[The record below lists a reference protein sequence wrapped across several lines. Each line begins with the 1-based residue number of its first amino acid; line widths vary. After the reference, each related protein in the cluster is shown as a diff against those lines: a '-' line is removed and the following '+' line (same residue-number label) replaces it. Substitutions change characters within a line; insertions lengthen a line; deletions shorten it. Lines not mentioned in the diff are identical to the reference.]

1 MASGEEIARQICA
14 RLRSAGFRALFAGGC
29 VRDRLRGEQPKDF
42 DIATDA
48 TATEVL
54 SLFPHTVAV
63 GAAFGVIIVV
73 EEGEHFEVAT
83 FRKDGPYLDGRR
95 PSTVAF
101 VDEVEDAKRRDFT
114 INALFFDP
122 ESDEVL
128 DYVGGQ
134 DDLAR
139 GLIRCVGEPEE
150 RFREDHLRLLRA
162 VRFAARFGFEIDEK
176 SRAAMV
182 AQADSI
188 QKTSAE
194 RIRDELEKMLC
205 GPNPGRS
212 LRLLDETGLLREIL
226 PEIAAMKG
234 VEQPPEFHPEGD
246 VFVHTLLLLRQKP
259 EPCSVTLAFGA
270 LLHDVGKPPT
280 QTFEDRIRFNEH
292 ERVGAEM
299 AEAICRRLR
308 MSNDETERITWLVA
322 QHMRLASIPQ
332 MRESRRKR
340 FVREEGFNELL
351 ALCRLDCLA
360 SHGHLETIEWI
371 EDYRRNLPEEAL
383 RPEPLLTG
391 KDLIAMGYTPGPRF
405 KEVLQTVEDAQ
416 LEGTIATR
424 EEAREMAADMLAGY
438 PRALNGS
445 PSAAANEEDTRC
457 HSHESGN
464 DSGLTQCPTYRLN
477 PPR

>member
-1 MASGEEIARQICA
+1 MASGEEIARKICA
-14 RLRSAGFRALFAGGC
+14 RLRGAGFRALFAGGC

-48 TATEVL
+48 PASEVTA
-54 SLFPHTVAV
+54 LFRHTVAV

-73 EEGEHFEVAT
+73 EEGLHFEVAT

-95 PSTVAF
+95 PSSVAF
-101 VDEVEDAKRRDFT
+101 VDEIEDAKRRDFT

-122 ESDEVL
+122 ATEKVL

-162 VRFAARFGFEIDEK
+162 ARFATRFGFDIDEK
-176 SRAAMV
+176 TRAAMV
-182 AQADSI
+182 AQAATI

-205 GPNPGRS
+205 GPHPERS
-212 LRLLDETGLLREIL
+212 LHLLDETGLLREIL
-226 PEIAAMKG
+226 PEIVAMKG

-246 VFVHTLLLLRQKP
+246 VFIHTLLLLQHKP

-270 LLHDVGKPPT
+270 LLHDVGKPST

-340 FVREEGFNELL
+340 FVREEGFDELL

-383 RPEPLLTG
+383 RPVPLLTG
-391 KDLIAMGYTPGPRF
+391 KDLIAMGHTPGPRF
-405 KEVLQTVEDAQ
+405 KEVLQAVEDAQ
-416 LEGTIATR
+416 LDGTITTR
-424 EEAREMAADMLAGY
+424 EEARGMAADMLAG
-438 PRALNGS
+438 
-445 PSAAANEEDTRC
+445 
-457 HSHESGN
+457 
-464 DSGLTQCPTYRLN
+464 
-477 PPR
+477 

>member
-14 RLRSAGFRALFAGGC
+14 RLRNAGFRALFAGGC
-29 VRDRLRGEQPKDF
+29 VRDRLRGEHPKDF
-42 DIATDA
+42 DIATNA
-48 TATEVL
+48 PASQVL
-54 SLFPHTVAV
+54 YLFPQTVAV
-63 GAAFGVIIVV
+63 GAAFGVVIVV
-73 EEGEHFEVAT
+73 EEGQHFEVAT

-95 PSTVAF
+95 PSIVAF
-101 VDEVEDAKRRDFT
+101 VDEVEDARRRDFT

-122 ESDEVL
+122 EREEVL

-134 DDLAR
+134 EDLAR
-139 GLIRCVGEPEE
+139 GLIRCVGNPEG

-162 VRFAARFGFEIDEK
+162 VRFAARFGFDIDETT
-176 SRAAMV
+176 RAAMV
-182 AQADSI
+182 AEAASI

-205 GPNPGRS
+205 GPNPERS
-212 LRLLDETGLLREIL
+212 LRLLDDTGLLREIL
-226 PEIAAMKG
+226 PEVVAMKG

-246 VFVHTLLLLRQKP
+246 VFIHTLLLLQHKP
-259 EPCSVTLAFGA
+259 EPCGVTLAFGA
-270 LLHDVGKPPT
+270 LLHDVGKPST

-299 AEAICRRLR
+299 AEVICRRLR
-308 MSNDETERITWLVA
+308 MSNDETERITWLVD

-340 FVREEGFNELL
+340 FVREEGFDELL

-383 RPEPLLTG
+383 RPVPLLTG

-405 KEVLQTVEDAQ
+405 KEVLQAVEDAQ
-416 LEGTIATR
+416 LEGTLTTT
-424 EEAREMAADMLAGY
+424 EQAREMASAMLAG
-438 PRALNGS
+438 
-445 PSAAANEEDTRC
+445 
-457 HSHESGN
+457 
-464 DSGLTQCPTYRLN
+464 
-477 PPR
+477 

>member
-1 MASGEEIARQICA
+1 MASDEETARKICA
-14 RLRSAGFRALFAGGC
+14 RLRGAGFRALFAGGC

-48 TATEVL
+48 PASEVTT
-54 SLFPHTVAV
+54 LFRHTVAV

-73 EEGEHFEVAT
+73 EEGQHFEVAT

-95 PSTVAF
+95 PSSVAF
-101 VDEVEDAKRRDFT
+101 VDEVEDARRRDFT

-122 ESDEVL
+122 ETEEVL

-139 GLIRCVGEPEE
+139 GLIRCVGKPEE

-176 SRAAMV
+176 TRAAMV
-182 AQADSI
+182 NQATTI
-188 QKTSAE
+188 LKTSAE

-205 GPNPGRS
+205 GPNPERS
-212 LRLLDETGLLREIL
+212 LHLLDDTGLLREIL
-226 PEIAAMKG
+226 PEVVAMKG

-246 VFVHTLLLLRQKP
+246 VFVHTLLLLRHKP

-270 LLHDVGKPPT
+270 LLHDVGKPST

-308 MSNDETERITWLVA
+308 MSNEETERITWLVD

-340 FVREEGFNELL
+340 FVREEGFDELL

-360 SHGHLETIEWI
+360 SHGHLETIAWI

-383 RPEPLLTG
+383 RPAPLLTG
-391 KDLIAMGYTPGPRF
+391 KDLIAMGHTPGPRF
-405 KEVLQTVEDAQ
+405 KEVLQAVEDAQ
-416 LEGTIATR
+416 LDGTITTR
-424 EEAREMAADMLAGY
+424 EKAREMASAMLAG
-438 PRALNGS
+438 
-445 PSAAANEEDTRC
+445 
-457 HSHESGN
+457 
-464 DSGLTQCPTYRLN
+464 
-477 PPR
+477 

>member
-1 MASGEEIARQICA
+1 MASDEETARKICA
-14 RLRSAGFRALFAGGC
+14 RLRGAGFRALFAGGC

-48 TATEVL
+48 PASEVMV
-54 SLFPHTVAV
+54 LFRHTVAV

-73 EEGEHFEVAT
+73 EEGQHFEVAT

-95 PSTVAF
+95 PSSVAF

-122 ESDEVL
+122 ETEEVL

-162 VRFAARFGFEIDEK
+162 VRFAARFGFDIEEK
-176 SRAAMV
+176 TRSAMV
-182 AQADSI
+182 AQAATI

-194 RIRDELEKMLC
+194 RICAELEKMLC
-205 GPNPGRS
+205 GPNPERS
-212 LRLLDETGLLREIL
+212 FHLLDETGLLREIL

-246 VFVHTLLLLRQKP
+246 VFVHTLLLLQHKP

-270 LLHDVGKPPT
+270 LLHDVGKPST

-340 FVREEGFNELL
+340 FVREEGFDELL

-371 EDYRRNLPEEAL
+371 EDYRKNLPEEAL

-405 KEVLQTVEDAQ
+405 KEVLQAVEDAQ
-416 LEGTIATR
+416 LEGGITTT
-424 EEAREMAADMLAGY
+424 EDAREMAADMLAG
-438 PRALNGS
+438 
-445 PSAAANEEDTRC
+445 
-457 HSHESGN
+457 
-464 DSGLTQCPTYRLN
+464 
-477 PPR
+477 

>member
-1 MASGEEIARQICA
+1 MAPIFSTDAEDIARRICA
-14 RLRSAGFRALFAGGC
+14 QLRQAGFRALFAGGC
-29 VRDRLRGEQPKDF
+29 VRDRLRGELPKDF

-48 TATEVL
+48 PASEVL

-63 GAAFGVIIVV
+63 GAAFGVVIVV
-73 EEGEHFEVAT
+73 EEGKHFEVAT

-95 PSTVAF
+95 PSSVAF
-101 VDEVEDAKRRDFT
+101 VDEVEDAIRRDFS

-122 ESDEVL
+122 ETEEIL

-150 RFREDHLRLLRA
+150 RFHEDHLRLLRA
-162 VRFAARFGFEIDEK
+162 VRFAARFGFDIDEK
-176 SRAAMV
+176 TRAAMV
-182 AQADSI
+182 AQAASI

-205 GPNPGRS
+205 GPHPERS

-246 VFVHTLLLLRQKP
+246 VFVHTLLLLQHKP
-259 EPCSVTLAFGA
+259 EPCSVSLAFGA
-270 LLHDVGKPPT
+270 LLHDVGKPST

-299 AEAICRRLR
+299 AGAICRRLR
-308 MSNDETERITWLVA
+308 MSNDATERITWLVA

-332 MRESRRKR
+332 MRECRRKR
-340 FVREEGFNELL
+340 FVREEGFDELL

-360 SHGHLETIEWI
+360 SHGDLETIEWI
-371 EDYRRNLPEEAL
+371 EDYRENLQEEAL

-391 KDLIAMGYTPGPRF
+391 RDLIAMGHPPGPRF
-405 KEVLQTVEDAQ
+405 KDVLQAVEDAQ
-416 LEGTIATR
+416 LEGAITTT
-424 EEAREMAADMLAGY
+424 EEAMALAAGLLAG
-438 PRALNGS
+438 
-445 PSAAANEEDTRC
+445 
-457 HSHESGN
+457 
-464 DSGLTQCPTYRLN
+464 
-477 PPR
+477 